1 MRDVITIPLHG
12 EESLIIATDNSGSI
26 GRKEQDQVKVS
37 YETVA
42 YYSFRVA
49 VMECIAAG
57 GKPFSVVLH
66 NFCGNDAWGELVKGI
81 KKGLKELNLQ
91 DVPITG
97 STESNF
103 HLQQSAIGV
112 VVLGKKQADKETELH
127 YSPRFKLA
135 VIGSPLVGN
144 EVVDFGDQVAPL
156 SIFWEVSSLRQVN
169 IWPVGSKGILNE
181 LNQMFRTLSFA
192 KDDIGIN
199 LDVLK
204 SSGPS
209 TCFIVVFEQDQEEE
223 IKSLAAG
230 YFHPLSVNR

>member
-1 MRDVITIPLHG
+1 MRDVITIPLNG
-12 EESLIIATDNSGSI
+12 EESLIIASDNSGAI
-26 GRKEQDQVKVS
+26 GMKEHDHVQVS

-66 NFCGNDAWGELVKGI
+66 NFCGNDSWGKLVKGI
-81 KKGLKELNLQ
+81 EKGLEELNLQ
-91 DVPITG
+91 DVSITG

-103 HLQQSAIGV
+103 HLQQSAIGLV
-112 VVLGKKQADKETELH
+112 ALGKKHVDKQNELQFSSH
-127 YSPRFKLA
+127 LKFA

-144 EVVDFGDQVAPL
+144 EVVDFANQVVPL
-156 SIFWEVSSLRQVN
+156 SIFLEVSKLKDVI
-169 IWPVGSKGILNE
+169 IWPVGSKGILTE
-181 LNQMFRTLSFA
+181 LNQMFPTMVFTRERL
-192 KDDIGIN
+192 GIN

-209 TCFIVVFEQDQEEE
+209 TCFIVVFDKAQEAE
-223 IKSLAAG
+223 IKRLATG
-230 YFHPLSVNR
+230 YFHSLIVNK